1 MAKAAIITGA
11 SHNMTDRR
19 ALKMQQRLVIASSN
33 TERVQKAGE
42 KLEGKAQ
49 GRGEGL
55 KKQEYLRH

>member
-1 MAKAAIITGA
+1 
-11 SHNMTDRR
+11 
-19 ALKMQQRLVIASSN
+19 MQQRLVIASSN
-33 TERVQKAGE
+33 AERVQKAGE